1 MWRWS
6 KGFITYNLRDP
17 EKKREERKREIEWER
32 ESEGRCSRLKY
43 KSVFFTAEHFSVS

>member
-17 EKKREERKREIEWER
+17 EKKREERER
-32 ESEGRCSRLKY
+32 ERDKKKDFARFSGRAKTQ
-43 KSVFFTAEHFSVS
+43 KK